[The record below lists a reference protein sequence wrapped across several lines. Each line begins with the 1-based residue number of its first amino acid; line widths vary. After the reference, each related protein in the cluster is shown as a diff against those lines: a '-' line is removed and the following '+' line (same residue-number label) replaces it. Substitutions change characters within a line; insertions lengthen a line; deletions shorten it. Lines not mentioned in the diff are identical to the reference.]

1 MPESKIKKDDAA
13 AVQEATA
20 DSAVQQS
27 LPAGAD
33 PVLPAGADPV
43 LPAAGGDSV
52 LAAPPAVGD
61 AVAGSFGPDAIQVVA
76 KCDTFRRAGFV
87 FTRNATTL
95 PLAELSQQ
103 QLVQLSQEPMLAV
116 QAVRLDTEG

>member
-1 MPESKIKKDDAA
+1 MAESKIKKDDAA

-33 PVLPAGADPV
+33 PVLPA
-43 LPAAGGDSV
+43 AGSNSV

-76 KCDTFRRAGFV
+76 KCDSFRRAGFV
-87 FTRNATTL
+87 FTRSATTL

-103 QLVQLSQEPMLAV
+103 QLVQLSQEPMLVV
-116 QAVRLDTEG
+116 QAIRLDAEG

>member
-1 MPESKIKKDDAA
+1 MADSKTKKDGS
-13 AVQEATA
+13 TA
-20 DSAVQQS
+20 GAQQTMADNAVQQGQP
-27 LPAGAD
+27 PATD
-33 PVLPAGADPV
+33 PVLPAG
-43 LPAAGGDSV
+43 GGDSG

-103 QLVQLSQEPMLAV
+103 QLAQLCQEPMLAV
-116 QAVRLDTEG
+116 QAIRLDAEG

>member
-1 MPESKIKKDDAA
+1 MADSKIKKDAPG

-20 DSAVQQS
+20 DNAVQQS

-33 PVLPAGADPV
+33 PVLPAGD
-43 LPAAGGDSV
+43 GDSV
-52 LAAPPAVGD
+52 LVALPAGGD
-61 AVAGSFGPDAIQVVA
+61 AVAGGVGPDAIQVVA

-87 FTRNATTL
+87 FTRSATTL

-103 QLVQLSQEPMLAV
+103 QLAQLCQEPMLAV
-116 QAVRLDTEG
+116 QAIRLDAEG

>member
-1 MPESKIKKDDAA
+1 MADSKIKKDAPG

-20 DSAVQQS
+20 NSAVQQS

-33 PVLPAGADPV
+33 PVLPAG
-43 LPAAGGDSV
+43 GDSV
-52 LAAPPAVGD
+52 LAAPPAGGD

-103 QLVQLSQEPMLAV
+103 QLAQLCQEPMLAV
-116 QAVRLDTEG
+116 QAIRLDAEG